1 MVQSGCPVPTAK
13 THIHAHI
20 HTHTHTHKKK
30 KNKTKQKQKKQGH
43 VQSGYLMPTAD
54 PLLYGCPSHKFCFD
68 ICFLSEL

>member
-13 THIHAHI
+13 THIHAPL
-20 HTHTHTHKKK
+20 HTHPHPQKKK
-30 KNKTKQKQKKQGH
+30 KKKKKGH